1 MQFTFVFVGIF
12 LLLLATANGVNDHTK
27 IMISQRRRNLV
38 ISDRASSNSS
48 HEIIFAVRQ
57 KNLDI
62 IESEL
67 LDRCNPDH
75 SNYQKWLTFS
85 EIGSLTSNKFGA
97 AKIKDWLVT
106 NNASITWESVHSDY
120 IKATANIEVWEYLF
134 NTVFH
139 EWNENVEHMSLNER
153 REFHSKSP
161 PLVLA
166 EEYTIPASIHMHL
179 SAAFNTIQ
187 SPPVLSFRSYLKWK
201 DSSTKD
207 NVRSDGINL
216 QGTVI
221 YFNFFQKVQIH

>member
-1 MQFTFVFVGIF
+1 MQFNFVFVGTF
-12 LLLLATANGVNDHTK
+12 LWLLATSNGVNDHIK
-27 IMISQRRRNLV
+27 VMNSQQRRNLV
-38 ISDRASSNSS
+38 ISDRASSISS

-67 LDRCNPDH
+67 LDRSDPEH
-75 SNYQKWLTFS
+75 SNYQKWLSFS
-85 EIGSLTSNKFGA
+85 EIGLLTSNKFGA
-97 AKIKDWLVT
+97 AKIKDWLVI

-120 IKATANIEVWEYLF
+120 IKATAKIEVWEYLF

-139 EWNENVEHMSLNER
+139 EWNENVEHMRLNER
-153 REFHSKSP
+153 REFYFKSF

-166 EEYTIPASIHMHL
+166 EEYTIPASIRMHL

-187 SPPVLSFRSYLKWK
+187 SPPDLSSRSYLKWK

-207 NVRSDGINL
+207 TVRSDGLNL
-216 QGTVI
+216 KGILI
-221 YFNFFQKVQIH
+221 YFIIFRKV